1 MSPRV
6 TAEHGEQVRTRILEA
21 TQRVMAERGLDDL
34 TIADV
39 VRESGLSVGAI
50 YTWYSGKAE
59 LIAAACDEAV
69 EREIADLVRRA
80 AGADTLRERM
90 RLALEAWFDWL
101 EQGAEMRFM
110 VQLWAEAA
118 STPALRE
125 TLRRRRERIVAVGT
139 VLLSQGVAEGA
150 LPADADIDGLVRGF
164 TALLDGM
171 IVQRIEDGDAWRRSR
186 SEGRAWTWME
196 LLLAWGATDAT
207 DDRGTAAT

>member
-6 TAEHGEQVRTRILEA
+6 SAEHGEQVRSRILEA

-50 YTWYSGKAE
+50 YTWYRGKAE
-59 LIAAACDEAV
+59 LVAAACDAAV

-90 RLALEAWFDWL
+90 RLAVEAWFDWL

-118 STPALRE
+118 TTPALRE
-125 TLRRRRERIVAVGT
+125 TLRRRRERVVAVGT
-139 VLLSQGVAEGA
+139 VLLTQGVAEGA
-150 LPADADIDGLVRGF
+150 LPADTDVDGLVRGF

-171 IVQRIEDGDAWRRSR
+171 IVQRIEDGEAWRRSR
-186 SEGRAWTWME
+186 AEARAWAWME
-196 LLLAWGATDAT
+196 LLLAAGATRT
-207 DDRGTAAT
+207 G

>member
-6 TAEHGEQVRTRILEA
+6 SAEHGEQVRSRILEA

-50 YTWYSGKAE
+50 YTWYRGKAE
-59 LIAAACDEAV
+59 LVAAACDAAV

-90 RLALEAWFDWL
+90 RLAVEAWFDWL

-118 STPALRE
+118 TTPALRE
-125 TLRRRRERIVAVGT
+125 TLRRRRERVVAVGT
-139 VLLSQGVAEGA
+139 VLLTQGVAEGA
-150 LPADADIDGLVRGF
+150 LPADTDVDGLVRGF

-171 IVQRIEDGDAWRRSR
+171 IVQRIEDGEVWRRSR
-186 SEGRAWTWME
+186 AEARAWAWME
-196 LLLAWGATDAT
+196 LLLAAGATRT
-207 DDRGTAAT
+207 G